1 MPPRFCKN
9 ISILFTLPILL
20 IWPGRVGAAP
30 KSRVISM
37 AVGQVRDHVL
47 TSREVRLNQ
56 AVEGAL
62 YADKESRTKPELES
76 PAFAKQ
82 VTAVLLEW
90 VVYLEAKSLA
100 VADVSEKELNEAKD
114 RLDKQLKGD
123 SSWRELKVTDK
134 EKRAALERKLQA
146 KKLIRFR
153 ADSAVM
159 PIGES
164 EAQRYYE
171 QNKQKFG
178 SVPFETLRSNIKTS
192 LARQQVE
199 RRLKDWFEVLQAK
212 YKVRNFLSE
221 I

>member
-1 MPPRFCKN
+1 MKLLL
-9 ISILFTLPILL
+9 SLLLFIYVSPAQGV
-20 IWPGRVGAAP
+20 PAS

-37 AVGQVRDHVL
+37 AVGQVRDHVV
-47 TSREVRLNQ
+47 TSREVRINQ
-56 AVEGAL
+56 AIEAAL
-62 YADKESRTKPELES
+62 YADKDSRSTPELGT

-90 VVYLEAKSLA
+90 VVFLEAKSLA
-100 VADVSEKELNEAKD
+100 VSEVSESELSEAKDKLEGLLKANKGWKELKVSEKEKM
-114 RLDKQLKGD
+114 
-123 SSWRELKVTDK
+123 
-134 EKRAALERKLQA
+134 AALARKLQA

-164 EAQRYYE
+164 EAQRYFE
-171 QNKQKFG
+171 QNRMKFG
-178 SVPFETLRSNIKTS
+178 NLTYENMRTNIKTS

-221 I
+221 Q

>member
-1 MPPRFCKN
+1 
-9 ISILFTLPILL
+9 
-20 IWPGRVGAAP
+20 
-30 KSRVISM
+30 M

-47 TSREVRLNQ
+47 TSREVRINQ
-56 AVEGAL
+56 AMEAAL
-62 YADKESRTKPELES
+62 YADKESRAQPELES

-82 VTAVLLEW
+82 VTSVLLEW

-100 VADVSEKELNEAKD
+100 VADVTDKDVAEAKA
-114 RLDKQLKGD
+114 RLEDLVRKNSAWKD
-123 SSWRELKVTDK
+123 LKVTEK
-134 EKRAALERKLQA
+134 EKTAMLTRKLQA

-164 EAQRYYE
+164 EAQRYFE
-171 QNKQKFG
+171 QNRVKFG
-178 SVPFETLRSNIKTS
+178 NLTYESLRTNIKTS

-221 I
+221 L

>member
-1 MPPRFCKN
+1 MK
-9 ISILFTLPILL
+9 SALWLSLL
-20 IWPGRVGAAP
+20 SLCVSTANAAT
-30 KSRVISM
+30 KTVSM
-37 AVGQVRDHVL
+37 AVGQVRDQVI
-47 TSREVRLNQ
+47 TSREVRMNQ
-56 AVEGAL
+56 QIESVL
-62 YADKESRTKPELES
+62 YGDKESRANPAMES

-100 VADVSEKELNEAKD
+100 VAEVKESEIDEALVK
-114 RLDKQLKGD
+114 LDKDLKANKT
-123 SSWRELKVTDK
+123 WKALKVTEK
-134 EKRAALERKLQA
+134 EKRGIVTRKLQA

-164 EAQRYYE
+164 EAQRYFE

-178 SVPFETLRSNIKTS
+178 NLPYENFKTNIKTF

-212 YKVRNFLSE
+212 YQVRNFLGE
-221 I
+221 L